1 MTRQA
6 DAQSVAAHYTHE
18 AADLGPAILAA
29 LRAAAP
35 HRDRVTLDDL
45 APIDQF
51 HAGGI
56 EATRALARLAAPHV
70 GARVLDVG
78 GGLGGPARTLAQEFG
93 CTVTV
98 LDLTEAFCRAG
109 AFLTAQV
116 GLSDQV
122 TFQQGNALDLP
133 FADGAFDVVWIQ
145 HASMNIADKERLYA
159 EMGRVLRPG
168 GRLALYEVMAGAVTP
183 PHFPVPWAQDPALS
197 FLLTPEEVRA
207 LLADLGFREVAW
219 VDVTERMGAA
229 LRPSAA
235 AHDRAASPPPSLKV
249 VMGAAF
255 PQMRA
260 NFARNIVEGR
270 VVLIQAICE
279 RIYIP
284 YERQHIT
291 SISRHRFA

>member
-1 MTRQA
+1 MTNQT
-6 DAQSVAAHYTHE
+6 DAQSVTAHYTHD
-18 AADLGPAILAA
+18 ANDLGPAILAA

-35 HRDRVTLDDL
+35 HRDALTLEDL

-56 EATRALARLAAPHV
+56 QATRALARLAAPQA

-122 TFQQGNALDLP
+122 TFQQGDALDLP
-133 FADGAFDVVWIQ
+133 FSDGSFDLVWIQ

-159 EMGRVLRPG
+159 ELGRVLRPG
-168 GRLALYEVMAGAVTP
+168 GRLALYEVMVGEVAP
-183 PHFPVPWAQDPALS
+183 PYFPVPWAQDPALS
-197 FLLTPEEVRA
+197 FLRPPAAIRA
-207 LLADLGFREVAW
+207 LLADLGFHEVAW
-219 VDVTERMGAA
+219 VDVTVPMGAA
-229 LRPSAA
+229 LRASAA
-235 AHDRAASPPPSLKV
+235 PPDRAASPPPDLSV

-270 VVLIQAICE
+270 VALIQAVCE
-279 RIYIP
+279 WIQR
-284 YERQHIT
+284 RG
-291 SISRHRFA
+291 

>member
-1 MTRQA
+1 MRSRPVTKQA
-6 DAQSVAAHYTHE
+6 DAHSVSTHYTHQ
-18 AADLGPAILAA
+18 ADDLGPAILAA
-29 LRAAAP
+29 VRAAAP
-35 HRDRVTLDDL
+35 HRDAVTLDDL

-56 EATRALARLAAPHV
+56 EATRALARLAAPQA

-93 CTVTV
+93 CRVTV
-98 LDLTEAFCRAG
+98 LDLTEAFCQAG

-133 FADGAFDVVWIQ
+133 FADGAFDLVWIQ

-159 EMGRVLRPG
+159 EMGRVLRAG
-168 GRLALYEVMAGAVTP
+168 GRLALYEVMAGAVTA
-183 PHFPVPWAQDPALS
+183 PHFPLPWAQDPALS
-197 FLLTPEEVRA
+197 FLLPPAAVRA

-219 VDVTERMGAA
+219 VAVREPMGAA
-229 LRPSAA
+229 LGPSAGP
-235 AHDRAASPPPSLKV
+235 HDRAASAPPSLSV
-249 VMGAAF
+249 VMGATF
-255 PQMRA
+255 PHMRA

-279 RIYIP
+279 RIEP
-284 YERQHIT
+284 AND
-291 SISRHRFA
+291 SI